1 MKYAISLLLVFYLP
15 LQGKFLLPRVRFVI
29 RSVLRLALRFAFFSV
44 ALCLL
49 CSRFR
54 LLISP
59 LIIVIYV

>member
-15 LQGKFLLPRVRFVI
+15 LHGNFLLPRVRFVI
-29 RSVLRLALRFAFFSV
+29 RSVLRLALRFAFFV